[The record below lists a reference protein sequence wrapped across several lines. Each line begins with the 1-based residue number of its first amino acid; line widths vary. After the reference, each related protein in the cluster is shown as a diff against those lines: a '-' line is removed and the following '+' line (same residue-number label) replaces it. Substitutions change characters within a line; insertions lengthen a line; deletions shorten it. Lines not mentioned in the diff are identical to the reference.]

1 MKTTLSRDLTKTVK
15 KKKRVK
21 EIRIF
26 QGLSEL
32 RKTTLRRDLN
42 YNNNI
47 FIWIFS
53 SLQSIFTYIIVT
65 DSLQTCKFSRTN
77 GILIQENDSKK

>member
-1 MKTTLSRDLTKTVK
+1 MKTTLSRDLTKRVK

-26 QGLSEL
+26 QGISEL

-42 YNNNI
+42 YNNI

-53 SLQSIFTYIIVT
+53 SLQSIFTYFIVT

-77 GILIQENDSKK
+77 GILIQEIDSKK

>member
-1 MKTTLSRDLTKTVK
+1 MKTTLSRDLTKRVK

-26 QGLSEL
+26 QGISEL

-42 YNNNI
+42 YNNI

-53 SLQSIFTYIIVT
+53 ILQSIFTYFIVT

-77 GILIQENDSKK
+77 GILIQEIDSKK